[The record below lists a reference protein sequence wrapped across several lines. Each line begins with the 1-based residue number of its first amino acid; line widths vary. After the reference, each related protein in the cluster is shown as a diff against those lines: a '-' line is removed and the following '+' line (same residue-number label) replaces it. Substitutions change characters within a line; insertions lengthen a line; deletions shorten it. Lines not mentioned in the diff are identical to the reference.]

1 MRPVLA
7 FSLLCTSLVLAL
19 PHEPSAVD
27 VIQGQTPTFDA
38 RAVASDPSH
47 TLDKYHSVSINDR
60 TTHKASLEREARSLD
75 KRAPKTPK
83 TVVIDGARMLSARTK
98 LMNKSATDA
107 LKRR

>member
-1 MRPVLA
+1 MRPILA
-7 FSLLCTSLVLAL
+7 FALLCTSLVLAL

-27 VIQGQTPTFDA
+27 AIQGQTPTFDA
-38 RAVASDPSH
+38 RAVASDPSQS
-47 TLDKYHSVSINDR
+47 LDKYHSISLKNR
-60 TTHKASLEREARSLD
+60 AANGAPLEREARSLD